1 MQFTIFIRPNQT
13 TTHQTGLLKGYLGDD
28 LSDNI
33 RKEMLWAIT
42 TIGMQDLPFVVAR
55 TYILFRHATFSPTNV
70 FYLFKNSCII
80 VILVYRVAVVKSE
93 SHRRE
98 RTRIEELVRARA
110 VLCRMR
116 HKDRVHIVW
125 DMDMRRK
132 SIKQLSD
139 MMPVKSSS
147 QTTNEDDSEDDNND
161 TSESSDEEKKVT

>member
-1 MQFTIFIRPNQT
+1 MENLNTGRVTAKNVVTEIRVT
-13 TTHQTGLLKGYLGDD
+13 SHVFVL
-28 LSDNI
+28 
-33 RKEMLWAIT
+33 
-42 TIGMQDLPFVVAR
+42 QDLPFVVAR